1 MNRMLLILIIIY
13 IINNYYNYYLSAGI
27 EEPTVAS
34 TFNGGASIIELQ
46 NFLTVTENMQAT
58 GGGDC
63 PERGLEALEA
73 MLAVRDNDGL
83 EAMVPGSQI
92 VLLTDAPSHAPP
104 GLMDSVIKQA
114 FLRQVC
120 ITTFL
125 SITGGCEQS
134 QAQTMYTTL
143 AVETG
148 GAIIGSIDESGFTGF
163 ESAQQF
169 LNCADF
175 YGLTPCQNQG
185 RKKRMTESLVTF
197 ETEQKCHTF
206 TSSLLTDV
214 KLTAHTTQRTVI
226 VTPPSGE
233 PVRVPVLFNVGAIFS
248 SPTPACGEWSVCVE
262 TGTLT
267 LTLQNTDRIDAII
280 RYKENGV
287 SRLTS
292 NPPFSGIIQF
302 IASSIQCM
310 NI

>member
-1 MNRMLLILIIIY
+1 M
-13 IINNYYNYYLSAGI
+13 A
-27 EEPTVAS
+27 
-34 TFNGGASIIELQ
+34 
-46 NFLTVTENMQAT
+46 AT

-63 PERGLEALEA
+63 PERGLEALQA
-73 MLAVRDNDGL
+73 MLEVRDNDGF

-92 VLLTDAPSHAPP
+92 VLLTDAPSHTPP
-104 GLMDSVIKQA
+104 GLMDSVIKRA
-114 FLRQVC
+114 FQQNVC
-120 ITTFL
+120 ISTFL
-125 SITGGCEQS
+125 SISGGCQQS
-134 QAQTMYTTL
+134 QAETMYKTL

-148 GAIIGSIDESGFTGF
+148 GAIIGSIDQSGFTGF

-169 LNCADF
+169 INCAEF
-175 YGLTPCQNQG
+175 YSLTPNPNG
-185 RKKRMTESLVTF
+185 RKKRMTEGLVTF
-197 ETEQKCHTF
+197 QTEQKCHTF

-233 PVRVPVLFNVGAIFS
+233 PVKIPVVFSVGAIFS
-248 SPTPACGEWSVCVE
+248 SSNPTCGEWSVCVE

-267 LTLQNTDRIDAII
+267 LTLQTTDRIDAII

-287 SRLTS
+287 SGLTS

-302 IASSIQCM
+302 IASSIQCI

>member
-1 MNRMLLILIIIY
+1 M
-13 IINNYYNYYLSAGI
+13 A
-27 EEPTVAS
+27 AS
-34 TFNGGASIIELQ
+34 
-46 NFLTVTENMQAT
+46 

-63 PERGLEALEA
+63 PERGLEALQA
-73 MLAVRDNDGL
+73 MLAVRDNDGF

-92 VLLTDAPSHAPP
+92 VLLTDAPSHTPP
-104 GLMDSVIKQA
+104 GLMESVITQA
-114 FLRQVC
+114 SLQQVC

-125 SITGGCEQS
+125 SISGGCEQS
-134 QAQTMYTTL
+134 QAQTMYGNI
-143 AVETG
+143 AVATG
-148 GAIIGSIDESGFTGF
+148 GAIIGSIDQSGFTGF

-169 LNCADF
+169 INCAEF
-175 YGLTPCQNQG
+175 YNLTPNPNQG
-185 RKKRMTESLVTF
+185 RKKRMTESPETF
-197 ETEQKCHTF
+197 ATEQKCHTF
-206 TSSLLTDV
+206 TTSLLTDV

-226 VTPPSGE
+226 VTPPIGE
-233 PVRVPVLFNVGAIFS
+233 PVKVPVLFNVGAIFRS
-248 SPTPACGEWSVCVE
+248 SNPTCGEWSVCVE

-267 LTLQNTDRIDAII
+267 LTLENTDRIDAII